1 MNKYPN
7 KTPDFKIKI
16 IKGDQ
21 IAGCI
26 NKAIENKYQFIV
38 YTPINDCIF
47 DKGVLFEWDSYFES
61 GFIFNSIDEAANHY
75 LRFHLK
81 NINDWIIKRE
91 NNLIYLWYKS
101 LKELNK

>member
-7 KTPDFKIKI
+7 KHPDFKIEITK
-16 IKGDQ
+16 
-21 IAGCI
+21 CV
-26 NKAIENKYQFIV
+26 NKAIKDKYQFIV
-38 YTPINDCIF
+38 YTPINERIF
-47 DKGVLFEWDSYFES
+47 DKGILFEWENYFES

-81 NINDWIIKRE
+81 NINDWIMKRE